1 LLCRLRSLLLLLRF
15 DDWIMIVLLLF
26 DSGDEGGVMVCTV
39 VCPGLCEADISLNA
53 LSSEGLCS

>member
-1 LLCRLRSLLLLLRF
+1 
-15 DDWIMIVLLLF
+15 MIVLLLF

-53 LSSEGLCS
+53 LSSEMKNV